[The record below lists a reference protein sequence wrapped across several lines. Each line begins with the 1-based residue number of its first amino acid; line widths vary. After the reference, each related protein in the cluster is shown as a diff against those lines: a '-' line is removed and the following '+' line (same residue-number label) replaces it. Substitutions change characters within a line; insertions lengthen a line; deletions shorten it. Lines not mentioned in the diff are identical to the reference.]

1 VGFPRSAHAAFSI
14 ADNPAHRVAGGD
26 RARPD
31 KLLTLLERDVGDLSR
46 RRVDLIERAFGKW
59 IDLDRVDIAG
69 SAGLDYRMNGR
80 RETVTF
86 GKYGPAGLSLA
97 RARELCIDAKRA
109 ISEGRS
115 PAIEKQR
122 EKRRLLEA
130 KSFGQFGEKW
140 LSAAPMA
147 DSTRAMRR
155 SIFERELLPKWRNR
169 LLTEITP
176 DDLRAHCGAI
186 VERGAPA
193 TAIHVRDIVKQI
205 YGFAILHGEKVANP
219 ADDVGPASIAT
230 FVPKDR
236 SLSPT
241 EIRIMLKLLEKVATL
256 PTIRL
261 GMRLY
266 LQTMVRKS
274 ELQDATWDEVDFENA
289 VWTIPKERMKRSK
302 AHNVYLSRQVL
313 DIMIALKTCAGNS
326 RYLLPS
332 RYDADA
338 PMSRATF
345 NRVTYAVVEQAKKEG
360 LPLEPFTVHDL
371 RRTGS
376 TLLNELGFNS
386 DWIEKCLAH
395 EDGRSSRGVYNK
407 AEYEVQRRHMMQE
420 WSDIIDAWVEG
431 KKRMPVLI
439 PPSMP
444 LFEPDPAL
452 EQGATVAA

>member
-1 VGFPRSAHAAFSI
+1 MLT
-14 ADNPAHRVAGGD
+14 DVALKNLKPKDKPYKVTD
-26 RARPD
+26 RDGMYVLVTP
-31 KLLTLLERDVGDLSR
+31 TGVLSFR
-46 RRVDLIERAFGKW
+46 I
-59 IDLDRVDIAG
+59 
-69 SAGLDYRMNGR
+69 DYRLNGR
-80 RETVTF
+80 RETVNL
-86 GKYGPAGLSLA
+86 GRYGPSGLSLA
-97 RARELCIDAKRA
+97 RAREKCIDAKRA
-109 ISEGRS
+109 INEGVS

-122 EKRRLLEA
+122 DKRRIKEA
-130 KSFGQFGEKW
+130 KSFGEFGEKW

-155 SIFERELLPKWRNR
+155 SIFERELLPVWQNR
-169 LLTEITP
+169 LLTEIRP
-176 DDLRAHCGAI
+176 NDLRAHCAAI
-186 VERGAPA
+186 VDRGAPA
-193 TAIHVRDIVKQI
+193 TAIHVRDILKQI

-219 ADDVGPASIAT
+219 ADEVGPASIAT

-236 SLSPT
+236 SLSPA
-241 EIRIMLKLLEKVATL
+241 EIRVMLKQLEHVATL

-266 LQTMVRKS
+266 LLTMVRKS

-289 VWTIPKERMKRSK
+289 VWSIPKERMKRSK

-345 NRVTYAVVEQAKKEG
+345 NRVTYSVVEQAKKQG

-407 AEYEVQRRHMMQE
+407 AEYELQRRHMMQE
-420 WSDIIDAWVEG
+420 WSDIVDAWVNG
-431 KKRMPVLI
+431 QKRAPVLM

-444 LFEPDPAL
+444 IFEPDPSL
-452 EQGATVAA
+452 

>member
-1 VGFPRSAHAAFSI
+1 MLTDVALKALKPKDKSYKITDRDGMYAHVST
-14 ADNPAHRVAGGD
+14 GGNVTF
-26 RARPD
+26 R
-31 KLLTLLERDVGDLSR
+31 
-46 RRVDLIERAFGKW
+46 
-59 IDLDRVDIAG
+59 
-69 SAGLDYRMNGR
+69 LDYRLNGR
-80 RETVTF
+80 RETVML
-86 GKYGPAGLSLA
+86 GKYAPDGLSLA
-97 RARELCIDAKRA
+97 RAREKCIDARRA
-109 ISEGRS
+109 VSEGRS

-122 EKRRLLEA
+122 EKRRLKEA
-130 KSFGQFGEKW
+130 KSFGEFGEKW
-140 LSAAPMA
+140 LTAAPMA

-155 SIFERELLPKWRNR
+155 SIFERELLPVWRNR

-176 DDLRAHCGAI
+176 DDLRAHCGNI

-193 TAIHVRDIVKQI
+193 TAIHVRDILKQI
-205 YGFAILHGEKVANP
+205 YGFAILHGEKVSNP
-219 ADDVGPASIAT
+219 ADEVGPASIAT

-236 SLSPT
+236 SLSPS
-241 EIRIMLKLLEKVATL
+241 EIRVMLKQLEHIATL

-261 GMRLY
+261 GMRLF
-266 LQTMVRKS
+266 LLTMVRKS
-274 ELQDATWDEVDFENA
+274 ELQDAVWDEVDFENA

-345 NRVTYAVVEQAKKEG
+345 NRVTYAVVERAKAEG

-420 WSDIIDAWVEG
+420 WSDIVDAWVDG
-431 KKRMPVLI
+431 KKYVPTLI

-444 LFEPDPAL
+444 ILEPDPAL
-452 EQGATVAA
+452 

>member
-1 VGFPRSAHAAFSI
+1 MLTDAALKCLKPKDKMYKVS
-14 ADNPAHRVAGGD
+14 DRDGMYVRVAPSGTISF
-26 RARPD
+26 R
-31 KLLTLLERDVGDLSR
+31 
-46 RRVDLIERAFGKW
+46 
-59 IDLDRVDIAG
+59 
-69 SAGLDYRMNGR
+69 LDYRLNGR
-80 RETVTF
+80 RETLYLGRYTRD
-86 GKYGPAGLSLA
+86 GISLA
-97 RARELCIDAKRA
+97 RARELCIDARRA
-109 ISEGRS
+109 IAEGRS

-122 EKRRLLEA
+122 EKRRIKEA

-140 LSAAPMA
+140 LTNATMA

-155 SIFERELLPKWRNR
+155 SIFERELMPVWRNR

-176 DDLRAHCGAI
+176 DDLRAHCGKI

-193 TAIHVRDIVKQI
+193 TAIHVRDILKQI
-205 YGFAILHGEKVANP
+205 YSYAILHGEKVVNP

-230 FVPKDR
+230 FTPKDR
-236 SLSPT
+236 ALSPA
-241 EIRIMLKLLEKVATL
+241 EIRIMFKQLEHVATL

-261 GMRLY
+261 GMKLF
-266 LQTMVRKS
+266 LLTMVRKS
-274 ELQDATWDEVDFENA
+274 ELQDAVWDEIDFDNA

-302 AHNVYLSRQVL
+302 PHNVYLCRQTL
-313 DIMIALKTCAGNS
+313 DIMIALKTCSGNS

-345 NRVTYAVVEQAKKEG
+345 NRITYAVVAQAKKEG

-395 EDGRSSRGVYNK
+395 EDGRTSRGVYNK
-407 AEYEVQRRHMMQE
+407 AEYEVQRRHMMQQ
-420 WSDIIDAWVEG
+420 WADTVDAWIDG
-431 KKRMPVLI
+431 RKYAPTLL
-439 PPSMP
+439 PQAMP
-444 LFEPDPAL
+444 LMELDPAL
-452 EQGATVAA
+452 